1 MATAAQALAAL
12 QKSIADLAAA
22 AQTEEQL
29 GSAGLISVALVN
41 GSANFT
47 LIPQLLEALEIQVNR
62 DFAPL
67 WGVHVHLS
75 TAANPASVA
84 AGSWYLLITDN
95 SDQAGALGWHN
106 QTGGQPY
113 GEVFVLPAQ
122 QGNVALSTV
131 LSHELLEMLADPW
144 VDSLVQ
150 YQDAQGGQNLAPLEV
165 CDPVEN
171 DQYNVVTS
179 DGTQV
184 AVSNFVAP
192 GYFNQATKAPTLL
205 DFMNK
210 LTGPIPAMT
219 AGGYISYLP
228 ITTSGTWQELGVR
241 LAGTS

>member
-1 MATAAQALAAL
+1 MATAAQALADL
-12 QKSIADLAAA
+12 KKSISDLAAA
-22 AQTEEQL
+22 VQTEEQL
-29 GSAGLISVALVN
+29 GSAGLVSVALVN
-41 GSANFT
+41 GSTNFALT
-47 LIPQLLEALEIQVNR
+47 PQLIEALEIQMNR
-62 DFAPL
+62 DFAPV
-67 WGVHVHLS
+67 WGVHVRLS
-75 TAANPASVA
+75 TAQNPASVQ

-95 SDQAGALGWHN
+95 SDQAGALGWHD
-106 QTGGQPY
+106 QTGGRPY

-131 LSHELLEMLADPW
+131 ISHELLEMLADPW

-150 YQDAQGGQNLAPLEV
+150 YQDAQGAQNLAPIEV

-184 AVSNFVAP
+184 AVSNFVTP
-192 GYFNQATKAPTLL
+192 GYFDQAPKAPALF

-219 AGGYISYLP
+219 TGGYISYLP
-228 ITTSGTWQELGVR
+228 ITTSGPWQQLGVR

>member
-41 GSANFT
+41 GSASFT
-47 LIPQLLEALEIQVNR
+47 LTPQLVEALETQVNR

-67 WGVHVHLS
+67 WGLHVRLS
-75 TAANPASVA
+75 TAANPASAA
-84 AGSWYLLITDN
+84 AGSWYLLITDT
-95 SDQAGALGWHN
+95 SGQAGTLGWQN

-131 LSHELLEMLADPW
+131 LSHGLLEMLANPW
-144 VDSLVQ
+144 VNSLVQ
-150 YQDAQGGQNLAPLEV
+150 YQDAQGAQNLALVEV

-192 GYFNQATKAPTLL
+192 GYFNQATKAPALL

-210 LTGPIPAMT
+210 LAGPIPAMT
-219 AGGYISYLP
+219 TGGYIGYLP

>member
-1 MATAAQALAAL
+1 MATAAQALADL
-12 QKSIADLAAA
+12 EKSVANLAAA
-22 AQTEEQL
+22 TQTEEQL
-29 GSAGLISVALVN
+29 GSAGLVSVALVN
-41 GSANFT
+41 GSTNFAVT
-47 LIPQLLEALEIQVNR
+47 PQLLEALQIQVNR

-67 WGVHVHLS
+67 WGVHVRLG
-75 TAANPASVA
+75 TAKDPASVE

-95 SDQAGALGWHN
+95 SDQAGALGWHD
-106 QTGGQPY
+106 QTGGRPY

-144 VDSLVQ
+144 VNSLVQ
-150 YQDAQGGQNLAPLEV
+150 YQDAQGAQNLAPLEV

-171 DQYNVVTS
+171 DEYNVVTS
-179 DGTQV
+179 DGTPV

-192 GYFNQATKAPTLL
+192 GYFNQATKTPALL
-205 DFMNK
+205 DFLQK

-228 ITTSGTWQELGVR
+228 ITANGTWQQLGVR

>member
-22 AQTEEQL
+22 AETEEQL
-29 GSAGLISVALVN
+29 GSAGLVSVALVN

-47 LIPQLLEALEIQVNR
+47 LTPQLVEALEIQVNR
-62 DFAPL
+62 DFGPL
-67 WGVHVHLS
+67 WGVHVRLS
-75 TAANPASVA
+75 TAANPAAVT
-84 AGSWYLLITDN
+84 AGSWCLLITDN

-122 QGNVALSTV
+122 QSNVVLSTV
-131 LSHELLEMLADPW
+131 ISHELLEMLADPW
-144 VDSLVQ
+144 VNSLVQ
-150 YQDAQGGQNLAPLEV
+150 YQDASGGQNLAPLEV

-171 DQYNVVTS
+171 DQYNVITS

-192 GYFNQATKAPTLL
+192 GYFNQATKAPALL

-219 AGGYISYLP
+219 TGGYISYLP
-228 ITTSGTWQELGVR
+228 ITTSGTWEQLGVR

>member
-22 AQTEEQL
+22 AETEEQL
-29 GSAGLISVALVN
+29 GSAGLVAVALVN

-47 LIPQLLEALEIQVNR
+47 LTPQLVEALEIQVNR

-67 WGVHVHLS
+67 WGVHVRLS
-75 TAANPASVA
+75 TAANPASA